1 MYEWSTVY
9 SNIPCGQ
16 LFCSHLV
23 FAIINNAAEHTLL
36 LISSH
41 TGAFISVMKGG
52 FSWWLGVQALN
63 SDSLDLKPSS
73 ALAKCVSLSESH
85 DLSVPAVSHHSP
97 PKRRIIIVPTSQ
109 GCCED

>member
-1 MYEWSTVY
+1 MYKWSTVY

-16 LFCSHLV
+16 LFCLHLV

-36 LISSH
+36 LNSSH
-41 TGAFISVMKGG
+41 TGAFISVMKGV
-52 FSWWLGVQALN
+52 SWWLGVQALN

-73 ALAKCVSLSESH
+73 ALAMCVSLSESH
-85 DLSVPAVSHHSP
+85 DSLPAVSHHSP
-97 PKRRIIIVPTSQ
+97 PKISIIIVPTSQ